1 MRQVNEHSHPVHLPD
16 DLLTEGTQTS
26 VLSYTTRRVA
36 DIIVAIMTEG
46 HIYNTLAPETLNK
59 GEVLAYCGYT
69 AENWDTP
76 DAYRAV
82 MRTLFASVADLA
94 ILPIQ
99 DVLGFGADCRMNTPG
114 EAEGNWSFR
123 VTGSQIAEIDRYRLS
138 RMNWLYGRRPEMA
151 KTDAEAEKA

>member
-59 GEVLAYCGYT
+59 GEVLAYC
-69 AENWDTP
+69 
-76 DAYRAV
+76 V
-82 MRTLFASVADLA
+82 A
-94 ILPIQ
+94 ILNTAHN
-99 DVLGFGADCRMNTPG
+99 DLFTVLFMFCKFLGI
-114 EAEGNWSFR
+114 
-123 VTGSQIAEIDRYRLS
+123 IAQSY
-138 RMNWLYGRRPEMA
+138 MA
-151 KTDAEAEKA
+151 